1 MSSVGGGRGGG
12 LRAVCGYGSINSTA
26 SRRHWHYF
34 FVCWFLLLFGTCL
47 VVLCSS
53 SAASVCLLGPKIR
66 GTRVHMHLLDHRN
79 QYQIKMASL
88 SASNVVAQL
97 PKLRV

>member
-1 MSSVGGGRGGG
+1 MACGRCAAAMALNKFNGIPSA
-12 LRAVCGYGSINSTA
+12 LALFCVLV
-26 SRRHWHYF
+26 
-34 FVCWFLLLFGTCL
+34 FVVICGTCL